1 MHIRYSSG
9 FKLVSSWMNKYDLIR
24 FVHICINIYL
34 SHNQDVGLIYCLFES
49 AFMHLLRNFFFPFL
63 IIYILF
69 SCDGSNGEIRKK
81 VNTKNKNKETI
92 TRENQDKS
100 KSENQEMI
108 TGENQEVANAEN
120 HEMIT
125 SENQEHE
132 AATSVVGRS
141 LRSGFSNSSLSPGT
155 INIH

>member
-1 MHIRYSSG
+1 
-9 FKLVSSWMNKYDLIR
+9 
-24 FVHICINIYL
+24 
-34 SHNQDVGLIYCLFES
+34 
-49 AFMHLLRNFFFPFL
+49 
-63 IIYILF
+63 
-69 SCDGSNGEIRKK
+69 
-81 VNTKNKNKETI
+81 
-92 TRENQDKS
+92 
-100 KSENQEMI
+100 MI

-120 HEMIT
+120 HEMTT